1 MWHSFRL
8 QFVNQNIWA
17 LGVCVCKLNAYTS
30 LAIFIKV
37 LHNFYQFSMEG
48 MLFNY
53 LFFVDVV
60 VVVVRSQEII
70 NFKLTI
76 KWHKTENN
84 TDSYRICLAFALS
97 VTVIENDFLK

>member
-1 MWHSFRL
+1 
-8 QFVNQNIWA
+8 
-17 LGVCVCKLNAYTS
+17 
-30 LAIFIKV
+30 
-37 LHNFYQFSMEG
+37 MEG

-53 LFFVDVV
+53 LFFVVV
-60 VVVVRSQEII
+60 VVVVVDVVRSQDII

-97 VTVIENDFLK
+97 VTVIENDFLKWTQHIQ